1 MEKFTSIRS
10 IAVPWLMPN
19 IDTDTITPMRRLLLN
34 IKDMENYSFEPYRFV
49 NGDGDKGILN
59 MDFPLNQAAYK
70 DAQIMVVGE
79 NFGCGSSR
87 ETAPEAIARLG
98 IRCLI
103 GSSFGGIF
111 TKNCY
116 QQGILPVCFPKET
129 IDILAAQA
137 ENGGEFFVDLLS
149 QTVTSPDQNVFHFSC
164 DSIRREMLLEGVSDV
179 DVTLKSRE
187 QIDRFFSEDRKNRPW
202 LYSNHQ

>member
-1 MEKFTSIRS
+1 
-10 IAVPWLMPN
+10 
-19 IDTDTITPMRRLLLN
+19 
-34 IKDMENYSFEPYRFV
+34 MENYSFEPYRFV

-164 DSIRREMLLEGVSDV
+164 DSTRREMLLEGVSDV